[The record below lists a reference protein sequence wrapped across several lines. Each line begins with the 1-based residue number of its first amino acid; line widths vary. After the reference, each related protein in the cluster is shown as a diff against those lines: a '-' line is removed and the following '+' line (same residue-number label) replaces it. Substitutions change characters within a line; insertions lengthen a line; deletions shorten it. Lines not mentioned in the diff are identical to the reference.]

1 MLGIPDPKLKQ
12 ARRLG
17 QFTVKLAVAAAT
29 VTVIKLV
36 WWIWAQPW

>member
-12 ARRLG
+12 AYRLG
-17 QFTVKLAVAAAT
+17 QLAAKLAVAAVA
-29 VTVIKLV
+29 VTLIKLV